1 MSISSLTTHA
11 AQLLAYF
18 DGQKA
23 EIDAAVAAAKAA
35 APTRSTVNFYI
46 DPIAGNDANGGVTEA
61 APVATWAGLLARM
74 GAFSDRFFRSWRIN
88 IACDAPAPI
97 NITADLGMEW
107 STIMF
112 TGAWNPRAIASP
124 LPRPKLQMIA
134 VAGIGGAAGYA
145 VSNAIIGANVLLR
158 LSDLEVITA
167 ANTSPQL
174 PVNTHFGI
182 LRNGHGQRLIA
193 ENIKITV
200 QATPL
205 NDRRLDFL
213 YLWNVEIIR
222 EASGAGVPLIINPHL
237 HTSRY
242 YLEQITL
249 PAGENLPDV
258 LGITEWDANGYA
270 VGISSNADLSEVVG

>member
-35 APTRSTVNFYI
+35 APTRSTVNFYL
-46 DPIAGNDANGGVTEA
+46 DPIAGNDANEGVTEA

-74 GAFSDRFFRSWRIN
+74 GAFSDRFFRSWRIY
-88 IACDAPAPI
+88 IACDAPDPI
-97 NITADLGMEW
+97 NITADLRMEW
-107 STIMF
+107 SSILF

-124 LPRPKLQMIA
+124 LPLPKLQMIA
-134 VAGIGGAAGYA
+134 VAGSDVAAGYA
-145 VSNAIIGANVLLR
+145 VSHAIVGHNVVLR
-158 LSDLEVITA
+158 LGDLELITA
-167 ANTSPQL
+167 ADTSPEL
-174 PVNTHFGI
+174 PVHTHFGI
-182 LRNGHGQRLIA
+182 LRNGRGQRLIA

-205 NDRRLDFL
+205 NDGRLDFL
-213 YLWNVEIIR
+213 YLWNVEIVR
-222 EASGAGVPLIINPHL
+222 AESGAGVPLIINPHQYL
-237 HTSRY
+237 SRY
-242 YLEQITL
+242 NLGQITL

-258 LGITEWDANGYA
+258 LGITQWDANGYP
-270 VGISSNADLSEVVG
+270 VGISSNVDLSEVV

>member
-35 APTRSTVNFYI
+35 APTRSTVHFYL
-46 DPIAGNDANGGVTEA
+46 DPIAGNDANEGVTEA

-74 GAFSDRFFRSWRIN
+74 GADSDRFFRSWRIN
-88 IACDAPAPI
+88 IACDAPDPI
-97 NITADLGMEW
+97 NITSEIRMEW
-107 STIMF
+107 STIAF
-112 TGAWNPRAIASP
+112 IGSWNPRALASP

-134 VAGIGGAAGYA
+134 VAGTGVRAGYA
-145 VSNAIIGANVLLR
+145 VSDAITGANVLLR
-158 LSDLEVITA
+158 LNDLELITA
-167 ANTSPQL
+167 ADTSPEL
-174 PVNTHFGI
+174 PLHTHFGI
-182 LRNGHGQRLIA
+182 LHSGHGQRLIA

-213 YLWNVEIIR
+213 YLWNTEIVR
-222 EASGAGVPLIINPHL
+222 AESGAGVPLIINPHQ
-237 HTSRY
+237 HMSRY
-242 YLEQITL
+242 YLGQITL

-258 LGITEWDANGYA
+258 LGITEWDANGYP
-270 VGISSNADLSEVVG
+270 VGISSNVDLSEVV